1 MNKKEFIE
9 NVASLVIAEN
19 EYRGNPLFSSVVIAQ
34 ACLETGY
41 GESSLMIKA
50 NAIFGIKATKS
61 WKGKVYNSKTKEC
74 YDGVTYVTINDC
86 FRAYTSFAES
96 ISDYFDLICKNS
108 RYKKAINFSSPE
120 ECIKAIKDGGYAT
133 DPKYVD
139 SILKIIK
146 SNNLEQY
153 DRKEKESKKED
164 YIIGKTYTLQVN
176 LNVRMGAGTSYKN
189 KKYSELTKD
198 GRKHALN
205 ISNAVLKRGTKVTCL
220 KVIKN
225 GINMSKG
232 DIWLQIP
239 SGFICAKYGEKVYV
253 K

>member
-1 MNKKEFIE
+1 MLFLELRWLK
-9 NVASLVIAEN
+9 A
-19 EYRGNPLFSSVVIAQ
+19 GN
-34 ACLETGY
+34 
-41 GESSLMIKA
+41 
-50 NAIFGIKATKS
+50 
-61 WKGKVYNSKTKEC
+61 GKVYNSKTKEC
-74 YDGVTYVTINDC
+74 YDGVTNVTIDAC
-86 FRAYTSFAES
+86 FRAYDSFADS

-108 RYKKAINFSSPE
+108 RYKKAINSSSPE

-146 SNNLEQY
+146 SNKLEQY

-164 YIIGKTYTLQVN
+164 YTIGNTYTLQVN

-189 KKYSELTKD
+189 KKYAELTKD

-205 ISNAVLKRGTKVTCL
+205 ISNAILKRGTKVTCL
-220 KVIKN
+220 NVIKV
-225 GINMSKG
+225 K
-232 DIWLQIP
+232 DETWLEIP

>member
-1 MNKKEFIE
+1 MLYLELKQLK
-9 NVASLVIAEN
+9 A
-19 EYRGNPLFSSVVIAQ
+19 GN
-34 ACLETGY
+34 
-41 GESSLMIKA
+41 
-50 NAIFGIKATKS
+50 
-61 WKGKVYNSKTKEC
+61 GKVYNSKTKEC
-74 YDGVTYVTINDC
+74 YDGVTNVTIDAC
-86 FRAYTSFAES
+86 FRAYDNFSES

-108 RYKKAINFSSPE
+108 RYKKAINSSSPE

-146 SNNLEQY
+146 SNKLEQF
-153 DRKEKESKKED
+153 DRKEKEPVKNEEYKVGS
-164 YIIGKTYTLQVN
+164 TYTLQVN

-205 ISNAVLKRGTKVTCL
+205 ISKAILKRGTKVTCL
-220 KVIKN
+220 KVIKV
-225 GINMSKG
+225 I
-232 DIWLQIP
+232 DETWLQIP
-239 SGFICAKYGEKVYV
+239 SGFICAKYGDKVYV

>member
-1 MNKKEFIE
+1 MTKKEFIE
-9 NVASLVIAEN
+9 NIASLVIAEN

-41 GESSLMIKA
+41 GKSSLMIKA
-50 NAIFGIKATKS
+50 NAIFGIKATKT
-61 WKGKVYNSKTKEC
+61 WKGKIYNSKTKEC
-74 YDGVTYVTINDC
+74 YNGVTNVTINAC
-86 FRAYTSFAES
+86 FRAYNNFGES
-96 ISDYFDLICKNS
+96 ISDYFDLICKSS
-108 RYKKAINFSSPE
+108 RYRKAIVAETPK
-120 ECIKAIKDGGYAT
+120 ECIEAIKKGGYAT

-139 SILKIIK
+139 SIMKIIE
-146 SNNLEQY
+146 SNNLTKY
-153 DRKEKESKKED
+153 DRQEKPESKESYKVGS
-164 YIIGKTYTLQVN
+164 IYTLQVN

-220 KVIKN
+220 KVIKV
-225 GINMSKG
+225 K
-232 DIWLQIP
+232 DETWLQIP
-239 SGFICAKYGEKVYV
+239 SGFICAKYGDKVYV

>member
-1 MNKKEFIE
+1 MTKKEFIE

-41 GESSLMIKA
+41 GKSSLMIKA

-74 YDGVTYVTINDC
+74 YDGVTNVTIDAC
-86 FRAYTSFAES
+86 FRAYNRFADS

-108 RYKKAINFSSPE
+108 RYRKALIAETPK
-120 ECIKAIKDGGYAT
+120 ECIEAIKEGGYAT

-146 SNNLEQY
+146 SNKLEQF
-153 DRKEKESKKED
+153 DRKEKETKKED

-205 ISNAVLKRGTKVTCL
+205 ISNAILKRGTKVTCL
-220 KVIKN
+220 KVIKV
-225 GINMSKG
+225 K
-232 DIWLQIP
+232 DETWLEIP
-239 SGFICAKYGEKVYV
+239 SGFICAKYGDKVYV